1 MSGESNR
8 QIASE
13 EKIDRET
20 VSRILSQQEVAQM
33 IAQYQSRLLSIV
45 PKAIRVF
52 EEALESG
59 DLRVAL
65 AAATKLMG
73 GMRVL
78 NNGPAEQIE
87 PQPDQRQ
94 RKIQF
99 LGEMTE
105 MMLEKNR
112 HYDVPLPPEL
122 AQLAEELNS
131 RSV

>member
-65 AAATKLMG
+65 AAATKLME